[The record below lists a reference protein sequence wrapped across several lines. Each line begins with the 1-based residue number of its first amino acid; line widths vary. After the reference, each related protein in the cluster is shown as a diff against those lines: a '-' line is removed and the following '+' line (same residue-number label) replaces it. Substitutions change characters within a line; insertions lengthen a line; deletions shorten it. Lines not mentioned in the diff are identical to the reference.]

1 MSDIKYQSMDD
12 DDIRFYLKDARILKY
27 TDLTKVKDI
36 VESLPRHKSYIILLY
51 PVQSEESG
59 NEI

>member
-1 MSDIKYQSMDD
+1 MDD

-27 TDLTKVKDI
+27 NDLSKVKDM
-36 VESLPRHKSYIILLY
+36 EKLLPRHKSYIILVY

-59 NEI
+59 HWVCLT